1 MKMRG
6 ICRVF
11 ATALFTASAVLPKSA
26 GAQDLLSGHIG
37 VATPIVTYT
46 GSNGTSNT
54 TTIGNSF
61 DILFPFGVGVR
72 PQSSPVVFDFEFDP
86 VIHPSTRS
94 DTLLVQPGVI
104 LPLQDGWGTWDAGRI
119 RDQSELCWFYTAREQ
134 ELPVFSGLKIQL
146 VPGRRRAGAVPS
158 ATKWGRRYLCGLC
171 PAYRFGVLNL
181 KGRPSPRHA
190 AERVEPESSVIR
202 TPQRAAASARLYLV
216 GPNPDRRRRRADS
229 CGINAESVNAPSTR
243 APSYKRW

>member
-1 MKMRG
+1 MAYGRRGGTTMKG

-37 VATPIVTYT
+37 VTTPIVTYT

-72 PQSSPVVFDFEFDP
+72 PQSSPVVFDFDS
-86 VIHPSTRS
+86 IPSPSLHRS

-104 LPLQDGWGTWDAGRI
+104 LPLQDGWALGMRAAFEINQNSVGFTPLVNK
-119 RDQSELCWFYTAREQ
+119 SF
-134 ELPVFSGLKIQL
+134 PFFSGSRFSWFLEGD
-146 VPGRRRAGAVPS
+146 VPVRFLRLPNGAD
-158 ATKWGRRYLCGLC
+158 ATSVGFVLHTGL
-171 PAYRFGVLNL
+171 AF
-181 KGRPSPRHA
+181 
-190 AERVEPESSVIR
+190 
-202 TPQRAAASARLYLV
+202 
-216 GPNPDRRRRRADS
+216 
-229 CGINAESVNAPSTR
+229 
-243 APSYKRW
+243 